1 LQGID
6 GWGDSHRDTNRQ
18 LTIYSN
24 NWQHIFQNA
33 GVFKWVAITKVTSW
47 EPLIGSGSEASAN
60 MVIIHYQEHEDA
72 SLVSLNDL
80 QILSIFF
87 LGKGENWPIDNHIS
101 LKEALIRRGG
111 KDNI

>member
-1 LQGID
+1 MGEAILTVTPTGNSLSIVTT
-6 GWGDSHRDTNRQ
+6 DS
-18 LTIYSN
+18 
-24 NWQHIFQNA
+24 IF
-33 GVFKWVAITKVTSW
+33 TKVTSW

-87 LGKGENWPIDNHIS
+87 LGKGEN
-101 LKEALIRRGG
+101 
-111 KDNI
+111 